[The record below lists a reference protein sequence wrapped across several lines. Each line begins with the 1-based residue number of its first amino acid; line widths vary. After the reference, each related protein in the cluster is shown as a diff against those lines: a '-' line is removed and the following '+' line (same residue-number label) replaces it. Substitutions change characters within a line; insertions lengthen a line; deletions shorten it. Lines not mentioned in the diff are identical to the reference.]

1 MNFDLELYHNIIYL
15 GLHPNKS
22 HSKKDAF
29 FKDQYLKIT
38 KEHYQFQPNY
48 QNDFEEPI
56 TQKRK
61 YYVALIANE
70 AIKYLNTVYTEFNN
84 AVTTNE
90 KKYLFNSFSKIV
102 TQKFKEIHTHCTKE
116 GYKYTKL
123 IEGIEDENLED
134 EVYVIQFLK
143 TELIRIYLEIDE
155 KFSEYN
161 TGDSLN
167 EEQIYKHFFKEKQPS
182 PSLFSPAD
190 QIKTI
195 STTIAIKE
203 NKKQETFN
211 AIKGEIRDPVKGVLS
226 YETIIKNPQYFAQ
239 FEEELFVQ
247 EYINKDYIFNAS
259 VHGLK
264 NSLACVYATL
274 IKKGYFNKKDFKKRK
289 EIKPI
294 DIRKFL
300 DNRYQ
305 CGIDKQF
312 RTYQNNPKMVADFI
326 SNTFWVEKLPT
337 L

>member
-1 MNFDLELYHNIIYL
+1 MNFDLELFHNIIFL
-15 GLHPNKS
+15 GLHPKKN
-22 HSKKDAF
+22 HTKKDAF
-29 FKDQYLKIT
+29 FKDQLLKIK
-38 KEHYQFQPNY
+38 KEYYQFQTVY
-48 QNDFEEPI
+48 QVDFEEPI

-61 YYVALIANE
+61 YYVALIKNE
-70 AIKYLNTVYTEFNN
+70 AIKYLNTVYTEFKN

-90 KKYLFNSFSKIV
+90 RKYLFNSFSKIV
-102 TQKFKEIHTHCTKE
+102 TQKLKEIHTHCTKE
-116 GYKYTKL
+116 GYKYTNL
-123 IEGIEDENLED
+123 VEGIEDENFED
-134 EVYVIQFLK
+134 EVYIIQFLK

-182 PSLFSPAD
+182 PSLLIEAE
-190 QIKTI
+190 QIKNASPSI
-195 STTIAIKE
+195 SIKE
-203 NKKQETFN
+203 DKKQDVFN
-211 AIKGEIRDPVKGVLS
+211 VIKGEIREPVKGILS
-226 YETIIKNPQYFAQ
+226 YETIIKNPHYFAI
-239 FEEELFVQ
+239 FEEQLFAQ

-264 NSLACVYATL
+264 NNLACIYATL

-305 CGIDKQF
+305 SNIDKQF
-312 RTYQNNPKMVADFI
+312 RTYQNNPKLVTDFI
-326 SNTFWVEKLPT
+326 ANTFWVEKLPT